1 MIPKDDLE
9 LGQLHL
15 LEMDNQIV
23 ILARIHLCMMITS
36 TDVLHSW
43 AIPPLGVKCD
53 VVPSRLN
60 QTFIFIKQGIYYGQ
74 CSEICGTNHAFMHAL
89 EYIGQL
95 LSLFWFNRTF
105 SNMANLGASYP
116 KSYHSNIMARAIGKS

>member
-1 MIPKDDLE
+1 
-9 LGQLHL
+9 
-15 LEMDNQIV
+15 
-23 ILARIHLCMMITS
+23 MITS

-89 EYIGQL
+89 EYIGLIEFILVQSFL
-95 LSLFWFNRTF
+95 FEHGKLGCELPKELS
-105 SNMANLGASYP
+105 
-116 KSYHSNIMARAIGKS
+116 